1 MTDVPWL
8 TFVIFLPLVGVPVL
22 LLWRRMSDGTAKTLT
37 LVVMLADLVVA
48 FGVLGAFDPD
58 RSGYQ
63 LVEQATW
70 VESAGLSYL
79 VGVDGFSI
87 WLVVLTAFMFPIGI
101 LAQWRTEHRVRL
113 LMALSLLLETVVL
126 GSFCALDLLL
136 FFVFFEALLV
146 PMFLIIGVWGSAR
159 RVYAS
164 VKFFLYTMLGSAFI
178 LVATLYL
185 WFEASKQLGAGT
197 FDIRALEQ
205 LSLPVGVQRW
215 LFVAFFVGL
224 AVKVPVFPLHTWL
237 PDAHTEAP
245 TKGSIVLAALLL
257 KAGPYGLLRFNLDL
271 FPEASRFFADA
282 IGVLAVIGIVYGA
295 IVAMMQTDVKRLVA
309 YSSVSHMGFVILGNF
324 TLTPEGMSGA
334 VIQMVN
340 HGLSTGLLFFAIGML
355 YDRTHTRDMG
365 EMGGLARTTPLLA
378 ATFLVATLSSIGL
391 PGLNNFVG
399 EFLVLLGA
407 FSADRLLGAI
417 AVSGVVLGAIYMLW
431 AYQKTFQ
438 GPERERWRG
447 LSDLVPREIA
457 AVVPVVAVMLF
468 IGVYPKPVLDR
479 INPSAEGV
487 VEWVRTVE
495 VDQAGIPGGLRG
507 QVQEDYSDPDCCVAP
522 ATAEAAP

>member
-1 MTDVPWL
+1 MPWL
-8 TFVIFLPLVGVPVL
+8 SALIFLPLIGVPVL
-22 LLWRRMSDGTAKTLT
+22 LLWRGMTDAQARWLT
-37 LVVMLADLVVA
+37 LVVMIACLVVSLGA
-48 FGVLGAFDPD
+48 LGAFDTE

-63 LVEQATW
+63 LVEQVDW
-70 VESAGLSYL
+70 VASAGVSYL

-87 WLVVLTAFMFPIGI
+87 WLVVLTAFMFPVGLI
-101 LAQWRTEHRVRL
+101 AAWSMTSRVRAF
-113 LMALSLLLETVVL
+113 MALSLLLETVVL

-146 PMFLIIGVWGSAR
+146 PMFLIIGVWGSSR

-185 WFEASKQLGAGT
+185 WFQTVEQFGQGS
-197 FDIRALEQ
+197 FDIRQMEQ
-205 LSLPVGVQRW
+205 LSLGVSVQRW
-215 LFVAFFVGL
+215 LFVAFFIGF
-224 AVKVPVFPLHTWL
+224 AVKVPIFPLHTWL

-271 FPEASRFFADA
+271 FPEASRYFADA

-309 YSSVSHMGFVILGNF
+309 YSSVSHMGFVILGIF
-324 TLTPEGMSGA
+324 TLTTEGMSGA

-355 YDRTHTRDMG
+355 YERTHTREMG
-365 EMGGLARTTPLLA
+365 EMGGLAKVTPWIA

-399 EFLVLLGA
+399 EFLVILGA
-407 FSADRLLGAI
+407 FGADRWLGAV
-417 AVSGVVLGAIYMLW
+417 AVTGVVLAAIYMLW
-431 AYQKTFQ
+431 AYQRTFQ
-438 GPERERWRG
+438 GPDPGRHRG
-447 LSDLVPREIA
+447 IADMLPREFA
-457 AVVPVVAVMLF
+457 AVVPVIAAMLF
-468 IGVYPKPVLDR
+468 IGVHPNAVLDR
-479 INPSAEGV
+479 INPTSEGMV
-487 VEWVRTVE
+487 AWIDTVE
-495 VDQAGIPGGLRG
+495 VDQPGLPGGLRAE
-507 QVQEDYSDPDCCVAP
+507 VQPEFRPPVGVIAAPGGSVEVAP
-522 ATAEAAP
+522 

>member
-1 MTDVPWL
+1 MPWL
-8 TFVIFLPLVGVPVL
+8 TLLIFLPLAGIPAL
-22 LLWRRMSDGTAKTLT
+22 LLWRGMTDGQARWLT
-37 LVVMLADLVVA
+37 LLVMVADLIVA
-48 FGVLGAFDPD
+48 LGVLGAFDPEL
-58 RSGYQ
+58 SGYQ
-63 LVEQATW
+63 LVEQVDW
-70 VESAGLSYL
+70 VASAGLSYL

-87 WLVVLTAFMFPIGI
+87 WLVVLTAFMFPVGL
-101 LAQWRTEHRVRL
+101 LAAWTTSHRVRMF
-113 LMALSLLLETVVL
+113 MALSLFLETVVL

-136 FFVFFEALLV
+136 FFAFFEALLV
-146 PMFLIIGVWGSAR
+146 PMFLMIGVWGSSR

-178 LVATLYL
+178 LLATLYL
-185 WFEASKQLGAGT
+185 WFQTSQQFGHGS
-197 FDIRALEQ
+197 FDIRQMEQ
-205 LSLPVGVQRW
+205 LSLGVSVQRW
-215 LFVAFFVGL
+215 LFVAFFVGF
-224 AVKVPVFPLHTWL
+224 AVKVPIFPLHTWL

-257 KAGPYGLLRFNLDL
+257 KAGPYGILRFNLDL

-309 YSSVSHMGFVILGNF
+309 YSSVSHMGFVILGIF
-324 TLTPEGMSGA
+324 TLTTEGMSGA

-355 YDRTHTRDMG
+355 YERTHTRDMA
-365 EMGGLARTTPLLA
+365 EMGGLAHVTPWIA

-399 EFLVLLGA
+399 EFLVILGA
-407 FSADRLLGAI
+407 FGADRWLGAF

-438 GPERERWRG
+438 GPRSQRFPR
-447 LSDLVPREIA
+447 LADMLPREFA

-468 IGVYPKPVLDR
+468 IGIYPKVVLDR
-479 INPSAEGV
+479 INPTSDGAV
-487 VEWVRTVE
+487 RWVQTVE
-495 VDQAGIPGGLRG
+495 VGQAGLPGGLRAG
-507 QVQEDYSDPDCCVAP
+507 IQPEYGPP
-522 ATAEAAP
+522 AGLIAAAGTEEGSP

>member
-1 MTDVPWL
+1 MPWL
-8 TFVIFLPLVGVPVL
+8 SVLIFLPLIGVPVL
-22 LLWRRMSDGTAKTLT
+22 LLWRGMTDAQARWLT
-37 LVVMLADLVVA
+37 LLVMIACFVVSL
-48 FGVLGAFDPD
+48 GVLGAFDIE

-63 LVEQATW
+63 LVEQVDW
-70 VESAGLSYL
+70 VASAGVSYL

-87 WLVVLTAFMFPIGI
+87 WLVVLTAFMFPIGLI
-101 LAQWRTEHRVRL
+101 AAWGMTSRVRAF
-113 LMALSLLLETVVL
+113 MALSLVLETVVL

-146 PMFLIIGVWGSAR
+146 PMFLIIGVWGSSR

-178 LVATLYL
+178 LLATLYL
-185 WFEASKQLGAGT
+185 WFQTVEQFGQGS
-197 FDIRALEQ
+197 FDIRQMEQ
-205 LSLPVGVQRW
+205 LSLGVGVQRW
-215 LFVAFFVGL
+215 LFVAFFIGF
-224 AVKVPVFPLHTWL
+224 AVKVPIFPLHTWL

-271 FPEASRFFADA
+271 FPEASRYFAEA

-309 YSSVSHMGFVILGNF
+309 YSSVSHMGFVILGIF
-324 TLTPEGMSGA
+324 TLTTEGMSGA

-355 YDRTHTRDMG
+355 YERTHTREMG
-365 EMGGLARTTPLLA
+365 EMGGLAQVTPWIA

-399 EFLVLLGA
+399 EFLVILGA
-407 FSADRLLGAI
+407 FGANRWLGAI
-417 AVSGVVLGAIYMLW
+417 AVTGVVLAAIYMLW
-431 AYQKTFQ
+431 AYQRTFQ
-438 GPERERWRG
+438 GPEPGRHRG
-447 LSDLVPREIA
+447 VADMLPREFAAVLPVIA
-457 AVVPVVAVMLF
+457 AMLF
-468 IGVYPKPVLDR
+468 IGVYPNVVLDR
-479 INPSAEGV
+479 INPTSEGTV
-487 VEWVRTVE
+487 AWIDTVE
-495 VDQAGIPGGLRG
+495 VGQPGLPGGLRAE
-507 QVQEDYSDPDCCVAP
+507 VQPEFRPPVGVI
-522 ATAEAAP
+522 AAPSGSGEGAP